1 MHVTHRVCV
10 CCTAPVASST
20 RQTGPRSAKFFV
32 AARAAVARMEVQV
45 GSGCCAAC
53 GCAQRHAGPLRPYGA
68 ESPDSPVVH
77 SETDQ
82 LIPELYGPLDAPGRP
97 FCERLRGRVTL
108 LVGLLVRRLAPHVM
122 RSAAACDHRTT
133 PHHTVIVALSTTDHL
148 ADLSERLV
156 LHPRLVLGAVAA
168 ALGHRI
174 LSHDARRRRRQR
186 RQSGGSPRDPRPRNR
201 RRARMGAVHLQR
213 GEDGRGHQHHHG
225 GRRLRTRHALP
236 RQLPGRHRHR
246 LVAARHRLHLNCGR
260 RQPATA
266 AT

>member
-1 MHVTHRVCV
+1 
-10 CCTAPVASST
+10 
-20 RQTGPRSAKFFV
+20 
-32 AARAAVARMEVQV
+32 MEVQV

-53 GCAQRHAGPLRPYGA
+53 GCAQRNAGPLRPHFGV

-82 LIPELYGPLDAPGRP
+82 LIPDLYVVDAAGRP

-122 RSAAACDHRTT
+122 RSVTACDHRTT
-133 PHHTVIVALSTTDHL
+133 TTTPRRECGSQPPPTPPPQTRSTL
-148 ADLSERLV
+148 ADLSERLI
-156 LHPRLVLGAVAA
+156 LHPRLVLGAAAA
-168 ALGHRI
+168 ALSYRI

-186 RQSGGSPRDPRPRNR
+186 RQPGGSPRDPRPRDR
-201 RRARMGAVHLQR
+201 RCARVGAVHLQR

-225 GRRLRTRHALP
+225 VRRLRAGDALP

-246 LVAARHRLHLNCGR
+246 LVAVRHRLHLDRGR